1 VTSPTGQP
9 PPRLRSIAAAV
20 LLLLASWGISCME
33 PPDHAAELDATG
45 KVALAL
51 VLSPGV
57 VLNSVGYLIT
67 GSGVIPYSGRINV
80 SDPGAGI
87 SLFIGEIPVG
97 RDYVIELSAT
107 STDGGTT
114 CAGRATFD
122 VAPAATSA
130 VQLTLQCTG
139 PATTGPVIVTGTV
152 NSCPVIGVFSASP
165 ITMALGG
172 AIDLQATATDTDPAT
187 TLEYF
192 WTTTGNGT
200 FTSSRTPSTQF
211 TCSLAGTPTL
221 RLTVTD
227 GECPTFTE
235 LQVSC
240 VDAPAGM

>member
-114 CAGRATFD
+114 CGGRAT
-122 VAPAATSA
+122 
-130 VQLTLQCTG
+130 CTR
-139 PATTGPVIVTGTV
+139 PTTTGPVMVTGTV